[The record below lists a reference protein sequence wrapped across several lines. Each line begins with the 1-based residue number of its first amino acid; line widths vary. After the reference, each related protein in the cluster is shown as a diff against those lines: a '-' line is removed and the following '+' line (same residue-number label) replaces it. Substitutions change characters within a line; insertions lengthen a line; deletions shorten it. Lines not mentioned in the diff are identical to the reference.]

1 MNAPF
6 LSSDDLPQVFPFHLA
21 WDRNGQIIGAGD
33 AITRIFGD
41 LSGTPI
47 DDSFRGEI
55 GFSDGSSLA
64 DGPDDEASV
73 LLLSHRVEP
82 LRLRGTLLERDGW
95 LFFGS
100 PVAISFEDLKAQG
113 ILLDDLPHHDGLRDA
128 LFREQS
134 QRVALDDARKL
145 AERLRRQRRELKAL
159 SVEAQRANAAKSQFL
174 ANVSHE
180 IRTPMTAILGYAD
193 LLHEEISSPELLE
206 ESITTIRRNGRHL
219 LALINDILDL
229 SRLEAERIEL
239 ESVRVDVVALL
250 AEVRD
255 LLHPTAV
262 KKGLDFQLRAEG
274 PIPRYVESDPTR
286 LRQILVN
293 LVGNAIKFTEK
304 GSVEV
309 CVCFEDES
317 PLKIEVTD
325 SGCGMS
331 EEQLVRVFEPFVQA
345 DASTTRKYG
354 GTGLGLA
361 ISKRLAEALGG
372 SLNATSEPESG
383 SCFHIELPLGNVV
396 EQRLISPDRIDWCAQ
411 GIGAHTGPLRSLS
424 GLTLLLAE
432 DGEDNIRLI
441 VHLLEKAGAVVDV
454 AENGQLALDAVE
466 ARETAGESPYSVI
479 LMDMQMPVLDG
490 YETTSVLRE
499 KGYAAPIVALT
510 ANAMA
515 SDREKCLAAGCD
527 EFATK
532 PIEREDLL
540 TKILEQAGR
549 IPQGPPVPEG
559 S

>member
-1 MNAPF
+1 MSAPF
-6 LSSDDLPQVFPFHLA
+6 LSSDDLTQVFPFHLA
-21 WDRNGQIIGAGD
+21 WDRTGRIVGAGG
-33 AITRIFGD
+33 AITRIC
-41 LSGTPI
+41 GTLIGTSI
-47 DDSFRGEI
+47 DDAFRGEI
-55 GFSDGSSLA
+55 GFPEGSSLA
-64 DGPDDEASV
+64 DGPSDEATV
-73 LLLSHRVEP
+73 LLLSHRTEP
-82 LRLRGTLLERDGW
+82 LRLRGTLLEREGW
-95 LFFGS
+95 LFLGS
-100 PVAISFEDLKAQG
+100 PVAVSFDDLKAQG

-134 QRVALDDARKL
+134 QRVALDDARQL

-193 LLHEEISSPELLE
+193 LLHGEISSPELLE

-239 ESVRVDVVALL
+239 ESVRVDLVALL

-255 LLHPTAV
+255 LLHPTAA
-262 KKGLDFQLRAEG
+262 KKEIDFQLRAEG
-274 PIPRYVESDPTR
+274 PIPRFIESDPTR
-286 LRQILVN
+286 LRQVLVN
-293 LVGNAIKFTEK
+293 LVGNAIKFTEN

-317 PLKIEVTD
+317 SLMIEVVDT
-325 SGCGMS
+325 GCGMS
-331 EEQLVRVFEPFVQA
+331 GEQLSRVFEPFVQA

-361 ISKRLAEALGG
+361 ISKRLAAALGG
-372 SLNATSEPESG
+372 SLTATSEPEVG
-383 SCFHIELPLGNVV
+383 STFRVELPLGNVV
-396 EQRLISPDRIDWCAQ
+396 EQRLISPERIDWCAK
-411 GIGAHTGPLRSLS
+411 GIAANSGPLRSLS

-441 VHLLEKAGAVVDV
+441 VHLLEKAGAVVEV

-466 ARETAGESPYSVI
+466 ARDAVGEPPYSVI

-490 YETTSVLRE
+490 YETTSTLRE

-549 IPQGPPVPEG
+549 IPQAPPVPEG